1 MIDPVSTSAV
11 KQLIQ
16 EFGLIP
22 SKRRGQNFLVDKSI
36 RKRMIDL
43 LELNPDDAV
52 VEVGPGFGA
61 LTIELAER
69 CRMLTAVEVDTRLM
83 ASLQL
88 RFEGK
93 PNVRLISASVLDLSI
108 DDLLQDE
115 PVGKLVSNVPYVITS
130 PLITKILSHKDRFS
144 TILLMIQKEVAQRL
158 SADADTPEYGS
169 LSLFVQY
176 HADVKYCGRVANRAF
191 YPVPEVDSAIV
202 KLTPKESDLSPS
214 VERRMFKLI
223 KAAFSMRRKN
233 LRNNL
238 AGLIGDPD
246 RAAAFLRSQDIDPAR
261 RGETL
266 SLAEYKRL
274 AKALSGRQLG
284 RPPYS
289 P

>member
-52 VEVGPGFGA
+52 VEIGPGFGA
-61 LTIELAER
+61 LTIELAEQ
-69 CRMLTAVEVDTRLM
+69 CRTLTAVEVDTRLM

-88 RFEGK
+88 RFERK

-115 PVGKLVSNVPYVITS
+115 PVGKLISNVPYVITS

-266 SLAEYKRL
+266 TLAEYKRL
-274 AKALSGRQLG
+274 AKALSGRQLS

>member
-43 LELNPDDAV
+43 LELNPDDAA
-52 VEVGPGFGA
+52 VEIGPGFGA
-61 LTIELAER
+61 LTIELAEQ
-69 CRMLTAVEVDTRLM
+69 CRTLTAVEVDTRLM

-88 RFEGK
+88 RFERK

-115 PVGKLVSNVPYVITS
+115 PVGKLISNVPYVITS
-130 PLITKILSHKDRFS
+130 PLITKILNHKDRFS

-266 SLAEYKRL
+266 TLAEYKRL
-274 AKALSGRQLG
+274 AKALSGRQLS